1 MRMDWLPSAKYQ
13 NYAPIQFARFGNI
26 RYFCKIAL
34 KLGCCYEKTDTCVGY
49 NHYDALTVTAQGV
62 DGIKRNSS
70 YLYGE
75 GGGVTLQAAKEAA
88 LADLIQKISV
98 TVHSDFTSKERE
110 LNQDGNVT
118 SDAEYQSIIRSY
130 STATLTNVKTIVL
143 KPEPDASVF
152 LYIAKSEIDRI
163 FESRVAKA
171 KEFVGNADEA
181 LKNGQIDD
189 ALRYYYWSY
198 CLVKSLRYPNEA
210 KIFVDGQERSLLAWL
225 PTRIDDVMGKVKV
238 QSRRTAD
245 NTYEITA
252 TYDGRPVRSMDYTY
266 FDGVDNSPVYSI
278 LDGKGLV
285 ELRPGMAM
293 DAVQLKLEYEFR
305 GLSRNDSEVEAVVGA
320 MKPAVY
326 RRAYH
331 RVALDGAAAPAEST
345 STDVNGSMQ
354 SPLALTDMGTL
365 GTAVMKP
372 VMQALRS
379 GSIEQCRKKFTAE
392 GWEEFSKLMGYG
404 KVTLMDDIHLDY
416 FADGDCVVCRGLPV
430 SCRFNRGRVF
440 NEKLSFY
447 IDSNSKQI
455 THVAMG
461 LGREA
466 MNDVV
471 LGHLDWSEKSRTRI
485 VGFLEDYRTS
495 YATKN
500 LEYLDKVFDDNAVIV
515 LGKRLQVA
523 PQLNKEG
530 YMNNHRVQFTQ
541 LTKREFLRNLR
552 RQFQSKDYI
561 NLHFSQNRIYQLQKG
576 VERYG
581 IEIKQDYYSSN
592 YGDTGYLTMIF
603 DLTNPDQPVI
613 HVRTWQEQPD
623 PNFGVVSPAD
633 F

>member
-1 MRMDWLPSAKYQ
+1 MKRLTL
-13 NYAPIQFARFGNI
+13 
-26 RYFCKIAL
+26 AL
-34 KLGCCYEKTDTCVGY
+34 GIIITM
-49 NHYDALTVTAQGV
+49 ALTVTAQGV

-210 KIFVDGQERSLLAWL
+210 KIFVDGQERSLLVWL

-331 RVALDGAAAPAEST
+331 RVALDGVASPEEST

-485 VGFLEDYRTS
+485 VGFLEDYRTA

>member
-1 MRMDWLPSAKYQ
+1 MKRLTL
-13 NYAPIQFARFGNI
+13 
-26 RYFCKIAL
+26 AL
-34 KLGCCYEKTDTCVGY
+34 CIIITM
-49 NHYDALTVTAQGV
+49 ALTVTAQGV

-210 KIFVDGQERSLLAWL
+210 KIFVDGQERSLLVWL

-331 RVALDGAAAPAEST
+331 RVALDGAASPAEST

-354 SPLALTDMGTL
+354 SPLALPDMGTL
-365 GTAVMKP
+365 GTAVMKS

-485 VGFLEDYRTS
+485 VGFLEDYRTA

-592 YGDTGYLTMIF
+592 YGDTGYLTLIF

>member
-1 MRMDWLPSAKYQ
+1 MKRLILAWGIIITM
-13 NYAPIQFARFGNI
+13 
-26 RYFCKIAL
+26 
-34 KLGCCYEKTDTCVGY
+34 
-49 NHYDALTVTAQGV
+49 ALTVTAQGV
-62 DGIKRNSS
+62 DGIKRNGS

-210 KIFVDGQERSLLAWL
+210 KIFVDGQEHSLLAWL

-331 RVALDGAAAPAEST
+331 RVALDGAASPAEST
-345 STDVNGSMQ
+345 SPDVNGSMQ

-379 GSIEQCRKKFTAE
+379 GSIEQCRQKFTAE

-485 VGFLEDYRTS
+485 VGFLEDYRTA

-500 LEYLDKVFDDNAVIV
+500 LEYLDRVFDDNAVIV

-592 YGDTGYLTMIF
+592 YGDTGYLTLIF

>member
-1 MRMDWLPSAKYQ
+1 MKRL
-13 NYAPIQFARFGNI
+13 IL
-26 RYFCKIAL
+26 AL
-34 KLGCCYEKTDTCVGY
+34 GIIITM
-49 NHYDALTVTAQGV
+49 ALTVTAQGV
-62 DGIKRNSS
+62 DGIKRNGS

-331 RVALDGAAAPAEST
+331 RVALDGAASPAEST

-471 LGHLDWSEKSRTRI
+471 LGHLDWSEKSRTCI
-485 VGFLEDYRTS
+485 VGFLEDYRTA

-592 YGDTGYLTMIF
+592 YGDTGYLTLIF

>member
-1 MRMDWLPSAKYQ
+1 MKRLTL
-13 NYAPIQFARFGNI
+13 
-26 RYFCKIAL
+26 AL
-34 KLGCCYEKTDTCVGY
+34 CIIITM
-49 NHYDALTVTAQGV
+49 ALTVTAQGV

-331 RVALDGAAAPAEST
+331 RVALDGAASPEEST

-354 SPLALTDMGTL
+354 SPLALSDMGTL

-379 GSIEQCRKKFTAE
+379 GSIEQCRQKFTAE

-485 VGFLEDYRTS
+485 VGFLEDYRTA

-592 YGDTGYLTMIF
+592 YGDTGYLTLIF

>member
-1 MRMDWLPSAKYQ
+1 MKRLTL
-13 NYAPIQFARFGNI
+13 
-26 RYFCKIAL
+26 AL
-34 KLGCCYEKTDTCVGY
+34 GIIITM
-49 NHYDALTVTAQGV
+49 ALTVMAQGV

-75 GGGVTLQAAKEAA
+75 GGGATLQAAKEAA

-331 RVALDGAAAPAEST
+331 RVALDGAASPAEST

-485 VGFLEDYRTS
+485 VGFLEDYRTA

-581 IEIKQDYYSSN
+581 VEIKQDYYSSN
-592 YGDTGYLTMIF
+592 YGDTGYLTLIF

>member
-1 MRMDWLPSAKYQ
+1 MKRL
-13 NYAPIQFARFGNI
+13 IL
-26 RYFCKIAL
+26 AL
-34 KLGCCYEKTDTCVGY
+34 GIIITM
-49 NHYDALTVTAQGV
+49 ALTVMAQGV

-98 TVHSDFTSKERE
+98 TVHSNFTSKERE

-143 KPEPDASVF
+143 KPEPEASVF

-331 RVALDGAAAPAEST
+331 RVALDGAASPAEST

-485 VGFLEDYRTS
+485 VGFLEDYRTA

-592 YGDTGYLTMIF
+592 YGDTGYLTLIF

>member
-1 MRMDWLPSAKYQ
+1 MKRL
-13 NYAPIQFARFGNI
+13 IL
-26 RYFCKIAL
+26 AL
-34 KLGCCYEKTDTCVGY
+34 CIIITM
-49 NHYDALTVTAQGV
+49 ALTVTAQGV

-331 RVALDGAAAPAEST
+331 RVALDGAASPAEST

-404 KVTLMDDIHLDY
+404 KVTLMDDIRLDY

-485 VGFLEDYRTS
+485 VGFLEDYRTA

-592 YGDTGYLTMIF
+592 YGDTGYLTLIF

>member
-1 MRMDWLPSAKYQ
+1 M
-13 NYAPIQFARFGNI
+13 
-26 RYFCKIAL
+26 
-34 KLGCCYEKTDTCVGY
+34 
-49 NHYDALTVTAQGV
+49 ALTVTAQGV

-331 RVALDGAAAPAEST
+331 RVALDDGASPAEST

-485 VGFLEDYRTS
+485 VGFLEDYRTA

-592 YGDTGYLTMIF
+592 YGDTGYLTLIF

-613 HVRTWQEQPD
+613 HVRT
-623 PNFGVVSPAD
+623 
-633 F
+633 

>member
-1 MRMDWLPSAKYQ
+1 M
-13 NYAPIQFARFGNI
+13 
-26 RYFCKIAL
+26 
-34 KLGCCYEKTDTCVGY
+34 
-49 NHYDALTVTAQGV
+49 ALTVTAQGV
-62 DGIKRNSS
+62 DGIKHNSS

-210 KIFVDGQERSLLAWL
+210 KIFVDGQERSLLVWL

-238 QSRRTAD
+238 QSRRMAD

-331 RVALDGAAAPAEST
+331 RVALDDGASPAEST

-485 VGFLEDYRTS
+485 VGFLEDYRTA

>member
-1 MRMDWLPSAKYQ
+1 MKRLT
-13 NYAPIQFARFGNI
+13 
-26 RYFCKIAL
+26 L
-34 KLGCCYEKTDTCVGY
+34 VLGIIITM
-49 NHYDALTVTAQGV
+49 ALTVTAQGV

-189 ALRYYYWSY
+189 GLRYYYWSY

-331 RVALDGAAAPAEST
+331 RVALDGAASPAEST

-485 VGFLEDYRTS
+485 VGFLEDYRTA

-523 PQLNKEG
+523 PQFNKEG
-530 YMNNHRVQFTQ
+530 YMNNHRVPFTQ

-592 YGDTGYLTMIF
+592 YGDTGYLTLIF

>member
-1 MRMDWLPSAKYQ
+1 MKRLTL
-13 NYAPIQFARFGNI
+13 
-26 RYFCKIAL
+26 AL
-34 KLGCCYEKTDTCVGY
+34 GIIITM
-49 NHYDALTVTAQGV
+49 ALTVMAQGV

-171 KEFVGNADEA
+171 KEFVGNANET

-198 CLVKSLRYPNEA
+198 CLVKSLRYSNEA
-210 KIFVDGQERSLLAWL
+210 KILVDGQERSLLAWL

-238 QSRRTAD
+238 QSRRMAD

-331 RVALDGAAAPAEST
+331 RVALDGAASPEEST

-485 VGFLEDYRTS
+485 VGFLEDYRTA

-592 YGDTGYLTMIF
+592 YGDTGYLTLIF

>member
-1 MRMDWLPSAKYQ
+1 MKRLILAWGIIIMM
-13 NYAPIQFARFGNI
+13 
-26 RYFCKIAL
+26 
-34 KLGCCYEKTDTCVGY
+34 
-49 NHYDALTVTAQGV
+49 ALTVTAQGV

-285 ELRPGMAM
+285 ELRPGMEM

-331 RVALDGAAAPAEST
+331 RVALDGTASPAEST
-345 STDVNGSMQ
+345 SMDVNGSMQ

-379 GSIEQCRKKFTAE
+379 GSIEQCRQKFTAD

-485 VGFLEDYRTS
+485 VGFLEDYRTA

-592 YGDTGYLTMIF
+592 YGDTGYLTLIF

>member
-1 MRMDWLPSAKYQ
+1 MKRL
-13 NYAPIQFARFGNI
+13 IL
-26 RYFCKIAL
+26 AL
-34 KLGCCYEKTDTCVGY
+34 GVIITM
-49 NHYDALTVTAQGV
+49 ALTVTAQGV

-118 SDAEYQSIIRSY
+118 SDTEYQSIIRSY

-331 RVALDGAAAPAEST
+331 RVALDGAASPAEST

-354 SPLALTDMGTL
+354 SPLALTNMGTL

-485 VGFLEDYRTS
+485 VGFLEDYRTA

-592 YGDTGYLTMIF
+592 YGDTGYLTLIF

>member
-1 MRMDWLPSAKYQ
+1 MKRLTL
-13 NYAPIQFARFGNI
+13 
-26 RYFCKIAL
+26 AL
-34 KLGCCYEKTDTCVGY
+34 GIIITM
-49 NHYDALTVTAQGV
+49 ALTVTAQGV

-238 QSRRTAD
+238 QSRRTTD

-331 RVALDGAAAPAEST
+331 RVALDGAASPAEST
-345 STDVNGSMQ
+345 LTDVNGSMQ

-485 VGFLEDYRTS
+485 VGFLEDYRTA

-530 YMNNHRVQFTQ
+530 YMNNYRVQFTQ

-592 YGDTGYLTMIF
+592 YGDTGYLTLIF

>member
-1 MRMDWLPSAKYQ
+1 MKRLTL
-13 NYAPIQFARFGNI
+13 
-26 RYFCKIAL
+26 AL
-34 KLGCCYEKTDTCVGY
+34 GIIITM
-49 NHYDALTVTAQGV
+49 ALTVTAQGV

-331 RVALDGAAAPAEST
+331 RVALDGVASPEEST

-485 VGFLEDYRTS
+485 VGFLEDYRTA

-592 YGDTGYLTMIF
+592 YGDTGYLTLIF

-613 HVRTWQEQPD
+613 HMRTWQEQPD

>member
-1 MRMDWLPSAKYQ
+1 MKRLTL
-13 NYAPIQFARFGNI
+13 
-26 RYFCKIAL
+26 AL
-34 KLGCCYEKTDTCVGY
+34 GIIITM
-49 NHYDALTVTAQGV
+49 ALTVTAQGV

-189 ALRYYYWSY
+189 ALRRYYYWSY

-331 RVALDGAAAPAEST
+331 RVALDGAASPAEST

-485 VGFLEDYRTS
+485 VGFLEDYRTA

-592 YGDTGYLTMIF
+592 YGDTGYLTLIF

>member
-1 MRMDWLPSAKYQ
+1 MKRLTL
-13 NYAPIQFARFGNI
+13 
-26 RYFCKIAL
+26 AL
-34 KLGCCYEKTDTCVGY
+34 CIIITM
-49 NHYDALTVTAQGV
+49 ALTVTAQGV

-331 RVALDGAAAPAEST
+331 RVALDGAASPAEST

-455 THVAMG
+455 THIAMG

-485 VGFLEDYRTS
+485 VGFLEDYRTA

-592 YGDTGYLTMIF
+592 YGDTGYLTLIF

-613 HVRTWQEQPD
+613 HVRT
-623 PNFGVVSPAD
+623 
-633 F
+633 

>member
-1 MRMDWLPSAKYQ
+1 MKRLTL
-13 NYAPIQFARFGNI
+13 
-26 RYFCKIAL
+26 AL
-34 KLGCCYEKTDTCVGY
+34 GVIITM
-49 NHYDALTVTAQGV
+49 ALTVTAQGV

-331 RVALDGAAAPAEST
+331 RVALDGAASPAEST

-354 SPLALTDMGTL
+354 SPLALTNMGTL

-485 VGFLEDYRTS
+485 VGFLEDYRTA

-592 YGDTGYLTMIF
+592 YGDTGYLTLIF

>member
-1 MRMDWLPSAKYQ
+1 MKRLTL
-13 NYAPIQFARFGNI
+13 
-26 RYFCKIAL
+26 AL
-34 KLGCCYEKTDTCVGY
+34 GIIITM
-49 NHYDALTVTAQGV
+49 ALTVMAQGV

-171 KEFVGNADEA
+171 KEFVGNANEA

-331 RVALDGAAAPAEST
+331 RVALDGVASPEEST

-447 IDSNSKQI
+447 IDSNTKQI

-485 VGFLEDYRTS
+485 VGFLEDYRTA

-592 YGDTGYLTMIF
+592 YGDTGYLTLIF

>member
-1 MRMDWLPSAKYQ
+1 MKRLTL
-13 NYAPIQFARFGNI
+13 
-26 RYFCKIAL
+26 AL
-34 KLGCCYEKTDTCVGY
+34 CIIITMT
-49 NHYDALTVTAQGV
+49 LTVTAQGV

-331 RVALDGAAAPAEST
+331 RVALDGAASPAEST

-372 VMQALRS
+372 VMLALRS

-416 FADGDCVVCRGLPV
+416 FADGDCVVCRGQPV

-485 VGFLEDYRTS
+485 VGFLEDYRTA

-592 YGDTGYLTMIF
+592 YGDTGYLTLIF

>member
-1 MRMDWLPSAKYQ
+1 MKRLILAWGIIITM
-13 NYAPIQFARFGNI
+13 
-26 RYFCKIAL
+26 
-34 KLGCCYEKTDTCVGY
+34 
-49 NHYDALTVTAQGV
+49 ALTVTAQGV
-62 DGIKRNSS
+62 DGIKRNGS

-210 KIFVDGQERSLLAWL
+210 KIFVDGQEHSLLAWL

-331 RVALDGAAAPAEST
+331 RVALDGAASPAEST

-379 GSIEQCRKKFTAE
+379 GSIEQCRQKFTAD

-485 VGFLEDYRTS
+485 VGFLEDYRTA

-592 YGDTGYLTMIF
+592 YGDTGYLTLIF

>member
-1 MRMDWLPSAKYQ
+1 MKRLTL
-13 NYAPIQFARFGNI
+13 
-26 RYFCKIAL
+26 AL
-34 KLGCCYEKTDTCVGY
+34 CIIITM
-49 NHYDALTVTAQGV
+49 ALTVTAQGV

-98 TVHSDFTSKERE
+98 TVHSDFTPKERE

-331 RVALDGAAAPAEST
+331 RVALDGAASPAEST

-485 VGFLEDYRTS
+485 VGFLEDYRTA

-592 YGDTGYLTMIF
+592 YGDTGYLTLIF

>member
-1 MRMDWLPSAKYQ
+1 MKRLILAWGIIITM
-13 NYAPIQFARFGNI
+13 
-26 RYFCKIAL
+26 
-34 KLGCCYEKTDTCVGY
+34 
-49 NHYDALTVTAQGV
+49 ALTVTAQGV
-62 DGIKRNSS
+62 DGIKRNGS

-331 RVALDGAAAPAEST
+331 RVALDGAASPAEST

-379 GSIEQCRKKFTAE
+379 GSIEQCRQKFTAE

-485 VGFLEDYRTS
+485 VGFLEDYRTA

>member
-1 MRMDWLPSAKYQ
+1 MKRLTL
-13 NYAPIQFARFGNI
+13 
-26 RYFCKIAL
+26 AL
-34 KLGCCYEKTDTCVGY
+34 GIIITM
-49 NHYDALTVTAQGV
+49 ALTVMAQGV

-118 SDAEYQSIIRSY
+118 SDAEYQTIIRSY

-171 KEFVGNADEA
+171 KEFVGNANEA

-331 RVALDGAAAPAEST
+331 RVALDGAASPEEST

-447 IDSNSKQI
+447 IDSNTKQI

-485 VGFLEDYRTS
+485 VGFLEDYRTA

>member
-1 MRMDWLPSAKYQ
+1 MKRLTL
-13 NYAPIQFARFGNI
+13 
-26 RYFCKIAL
+26 AL
-34 KLGCCYEKTDTCVGY
+34 GIIITM
-49 NHYDALTVTAQGV
+49 ALTVMAQGV

-75 GGGVTLQAAKEAA
+75 GGGATLQAAKEAA

-331 RVALDGAAAPAEST
+331 RVALDGAASPAEST

-404 KVTLMDDIHLDY
+404 KVTLMDDIRLDY

-485 VGFLEDYRTS
+485 VGFLEDYRTA

-592 YGDTGYLTMIF
+592 YGDTGYLTLIF

>member
-1 MRMDWLPSAKYQ
+1 MKRLTL
-13 NYAPIQFARFGNI
+13 
-26 RYFCKIAL
+26 AL
-34 KLGCCYEKTDTCVGY
+34 GIIITM
-49 NHYDALTVTAQGV
+49 ALTVTAQGV

-118 SDAEYQSIIRSY
+118 SDAEFQSIIRSY

-331 RVALDGAAAPAEST
+331 RVALDGAASPAEST

-354 SPLALTDMGTL
+354 SPLALTNMGTL

-485 VGFLEDYRTS
+485 VGFLEDYRTA

-592 YGDTGYLTMIF
+592 YGDTGYLTLIF

>member
-1 MRMDWLPSAKYQ
+1 MKRLTL
-13 NYAPIQFARFGNI
+13 
-26 RYFCKIAL
+26 AL
-34 KLGCCYEKTDTCVGY
+34 GIIITM
-49 NHYDALTVTAQGV
+49 ALTVMAQGV

-110 LNQDGNVT
+110 LDQDGNVT

-331 RVALDGAAAPAEST
+331 RVALDGAASPEEST

-485 VGFLEDYRTS
+485 VGFLEDYRTA

-592 YGDTGYLTMIF
+592 YGDTGYLTLIF

>member
-1 MRMDWLPSAKYQ
+1 MKRLTL
-13 NYAPIQFARFGNI
+13 
-26 RYFCKIAL
+26 AL
-34 KLGCCYEKTDTCVGY
+34 CIIITM
-49 NHYDALTVTAQGV
+49 ALTVTAQGV

-331 RVALDGAAAPAEST
+331 RVALDGAASPEEST

-485 VGFLEDYRTS
+485 VGFLEDYRTA

-592 YGDTGYLTMIF
+592 YGDTGYLTLIF
-603 DLTNPDQPVI
+603 DLTNSDQPVI

>member
-1 MRMDWLPSAKYQ
+1 MKRLILAWGIIITM
-13 NYAPIQFARFGNI
+13 
-26 RYFCKIAL
+26 
-34 KLGCCYEKTDTCVGY
+34 
-49 NHYDALTVTAQGV
+49 ALTVTAQGV

-210 KIFVDGQERSLLAWL
+210 KIFVDGQEHSLLAWL

-331 RVALDGAAAPAEST
+331 RVALDGAASPAEST

-379 GSIEQCRKKFTAE
+379 GSIEQCRQKFTAE

-485 VGFLEDYRTS
+485 VGFLEDYRTA

-592 YGDTGYLTMIF
+592 YGDTGYLTLIF

>member
-1 MRMDWLPSAKYQ
+1 MKRLTL
-13 NYAPIQFARFGNI
+13 
-26 RYFCKIAL
+26 AL
-34 KLGCCYEKTDTCVGY
+34 GIIITM
-49 NHYDALTVTAQGV
+49 ALTVTAQGV
-62 DGIKRNSS
+62 DGIKRNSG

-98 TVHSDFTSKERE
+98 TVHSDFTSKEHE

-331 RVALDGAAAPAEST
+331 RVALDGAASPAEST

-354 SPLALTDMGTL
+354 SPLALTNMGTL

-485 VGFLEDYRTS
+485 VGFLEDYRTA

>member
-1 MRMDWLPSAKYQ
+1 MKRLTL
-13 NYAPIQFARFGNI
+13 
-26 RYFCKIAL
+26 AL
-34 KLGCCYEKTDTCVGY
+34 GIIITM
-49 NHYDALTVTAQGV
+49 ALTVTAQGV

-331 RVALDGAAAPAEST
+331 RVALDGAASPAEST

-447 IDSNSKQI
+447 IDSNTKQI

-485 VGFLEDYRTS
+485 VGFLEDYRTA

-581 IEIKQDYYSSN
+581 VEIKQDYYSSN
-592 YGDTGYLTMIF
+592 YGDTGYLTLIF

>member
-1 MRMDWLPSAKYQ
+1 MKRLTL
-13 NYAPIQFARFGNI
+13 
-26 RYFCKIAL
+26 AL
-34 KLGCCYEKTDTCVGY
+34 GIIITM
-49 NHYDALTVTAQGV
+49 ALTVTAQGV

-320 MKPAVY
+320 MKPAFY

-331 RVALDGAAAPAEST
+331 RVALDGAASPAEST

-485 VGFLEDYRTS
+485 VGFLEDYRTA

>member
-1 MRMDWLPSAKYQ
+1 MKRL
-13 NYAPIQFARFGNI
+13 IL
-26 RYFCKIAL
+26 AL
-34 KLGCCYEKTDTCVGY
+34 CIIITM
-49 NHYDALTVTAQGV
+49 ALTVTAQGV

-331 RVALDGAAAPAEST
+331 RVALDGAASPAEST

-485 VGFLEDYRTS
+485 VGFLEDYRTA

-552 RQFQSKDYI
+552 RQSQSKDYI

-592 YGDTGYLTMIF
+592 YGDTGYLTLIF

>member
-1 MRMDWLPSAKYQ
+1 MKRLTL
-13 NYAPIQFARFGNI
+13 
-26 RYFCKIAL
+26 AL
-34 KLGCCYEKTDTCVGY
+34 GIIITM
-49 NHYDALTVTAQGV
+49 ALTVTAQGV

-331 RVALDGAAAPAEST
+331 RVALDGAASPAEST

-404 KVTLMDDIHLDY
+404 KVTLMGDIHLDY

-485 VGFLEDYRTS
+485 VGFLEDYRTA

-592 YGDTGYLTMIF
+592 YGDTGYLTLIF

>member
-1 MRMDWLPSAKYQ
+1 MKRLTL
-13 NYAPIQFARFGNI
+13 
-26 RYFCKIAL
+26 AL
-34 KLGCCYEKTDTCVGY
+34 GIIITM
-49 NHYDALTVTAQGV
+49 ALTVTAQGV

-118 SDAEYQSIIRSY
+118 SGAEYQSIIRSY

-331 RVALDGAAAPAEST
+331 RVALDGAASPAEST

-354 SPLALTDMGTL
+354 SPLALPDMGTL

-485 VGFLEDYRTS
+485 VGFLEDYRTA

-592 YGDTGYLTMIF
+592 YGDTGYLTLIF

>member
-1 MRMDWLPSAKYQ
+1 MKRLTL
-13 NYAPIQFARFGNI
+13 
-26 RYFCKIAL
+26 AL
-34 KLGCCYEKTDTCVGY
+34 GIIITM
-49 NHYDALTVTAQGV
+49 ALTVMAQGV

-75 GGGVTLQAAKEAA
+75 GGGATLQAAKEAA

-331 RVALDGAAAPAEST
+331 RVALDGAASPAEST

-379 GSIEQCRKKFTAE
+379 GFIEQCRKKFTAE

-485 VGFLEDYRTS
+485 VGFLEDYRTA

-592 YGDTGYLTMIF
+592 YGDTGYLTLIF

-613 HVRTWQEQPD
+613 HVRT
-623 PNFGVVSPAD
+623 
-633 F
+633 

>member
-1 MRMDWLPSAKYQ
+1 MKRL
-13 NYAPIQFARFGNI
+13 IL
-26 RYFCKIAL
+26 AL
-34 KLGCCYEKTDTCVGY
+34 GVIITM
-49 NHYDALTVTAQGV
+49 ALTVTAQGV

-238 QSRRTAD
+238 QSRRMAD

-331 RVALDGAAAPAEST
+331 RVALDGAASPAEST

-485 VGFLEDYRTS
+485 VGFLEDYRTA

-576 VERYG
+576 EERYG

-592 YGDTGYLTMIF
+592 YGDTGYLTLIF

>member
-1 MRMDWLPSAKYQ
+1 MKRL
-13 NYAPIQFARFGNI
+13 IL
-26 RYFCKIAL
+26 AL
-34 KLGCCYEKTDTCVGY
+34 CIIITM
-49 NHYDALTVTAQGV
+49 ALTVTAQGV

-238 QSRRTAD
+238 QSRRTAE

-331 RVALDGAAAPAEST
+331 RVALDGAASPEEST

-379 GSIEQCRKKFTAE
+379 GFIEQCRKKFTAE

-485 VGFLEDYRTS
+485 VGFLEDYRTA

-592 YGDTGYLTMIF
+592 YGDTGYLTLIF

>member
-1 MRMDWLPSAKYQ
+1 MKRLTL
-13 NYAPIQFARFGNI
+13 
-26 RYFCKIAL
+26 AL
-34 KLGCCYEKTDTCVGY
+34 CIIITM
-49 NHYDALTVTAQGV
+49 ALTVTAQGV

-210 KIFVDGQERSLLAWL
+210 KIFVDGQERSLLVWL

-238 QSRRTAD
+238 QSRRMAD

-331 RVALDGAAAPAEST
+331 RVALDGTASPAEST

-354 SPLALTDMGTL
+354 SPLALSDMGTL

-485 VGFLEDYRTS
+485 VGFLEDYRTA